1 MESSHPLE
9 DRDTSYQPIATLEAR
24 LRDLEQRFTPPEFGA
39 KAGGASDERLAAL
52 DAALES
58 QADKL
63 RDIEVALVGRIADV
77 DDDRRRTATAIQRA
91 LETHREEMEENYRR
105 RALITAIF
113 VFLAFASSIAATT
126 LGLLQFNAAGKAETA
141 AEFSHIQD
149 KVDRLSALDLTP
161 LDARLNQIEESV
173 AVLSGDLVTS
183 AEERQTG
190 ETALANR
197 LQGLEEA
204 QGQVA
209 APLEKGLAELGEVV
223 SRLSRTQEEVV
234 TNLAESVAEVDTLA
248 KETAERQAADA
259 DLAKKM
265 EDLAKNQ
272 EEIQKAQ
279 DRLGKDILL
288 LRDSLANTLASA
300 HPPPEQRTWTEESP
314 AATPPP
320 LEPGHQAEAEP
331 EHQLEPWPQLEP
343 QSEPKLKP
351 IPDIVD
357 GQITLVEHQHAL
369 QLISFNAVEDLHR
382 FASRGDL
389 PARIYYR
396 EESRRGKTWYAVFYS
411 LYQDQ
416 AAAGEAMAALP
427 AELTALK
434 PLIRQLD
441 PATQLQV
448 LDRDP

>member
-9 DRDTSYQPIATLEAR
+9 DRDMSYQPIATLEAR

-223 SRLSRTQEEVV
+223 SRLSRTQEEVI

-300 HPPPEQRTWTEESP
+300 QPPPEQRTWTEESP
-314 AATPPP
+314 AAAPP
-320 LEPGHQAEAEP
+320 LEPEHQAKAEP
-331 EHQLEPWPQLEP
+331 EHQLEPRLQLEP
-343 QSEPKLKP
+343 QPEPKLEP
-351 IPDIVD
+351 IPDVVD
-357 GQITLVEHQHAL
+357 GQITLVEHQYAL
-369 QLISFNAVEDLHR
+369 QLISFNTAEDLHR

-441 PATQLQV
+441 PATHLQV

>member
-197 LQGLEEA
+197 LQELEEA

-234 TNLAESVAEVDTLA
+234 SNLAESVAEVDTLA

-259 DLAKKM
+259 DLANKM

-300 HPPPEQRTWTEESP
+300 QPPPEQRTWTEESP
-314 AATPPP
+314 AAAPP
-320 LEPGHQAEAEP
+320 LEPEHQAGAEP
-331 EHQLEPWPQLEP
+331 EHHLETRPQLEP
-343 QSEPKLKP
+343 QSEPKLEP
-351 IPDIVD
+351 IPDVVD
-357 GQITLVEHQHAL
+357 GQITLVEHQYAL

-416 AAAGEAMAALP
+416 AAAGEAMSALP
-427 AELTALK
+427 AELIALK

-441 PATQLQV
+441 PATHLQV

>member
-197 LQGLEEA
+197 LQELEEA

-234 TNLAESVAEVDTLA
+234 SNLAESVAEVDTLA

-259 DLAKKM
+259 DLANKM

-300 HPPPEQRTWTEESP
+300 QPPPEQRTWTEESP
-314 AATPPP
+314 AAAPP
-320 LEPGHQAEAEP
+320 LEPEHQAGAEP
-331 EHQLEPWPQLEP
+331 EHHLETRPQLEP
-343 QSEPKLKP
+343 QSEPKLEP
-351 IPDIVD
+351 IPDVVD
-357 GQITLVEHQHAL
+357 GQITLVEHQYAL

-416 AAAGEAMAALP
+416 AAAGEAMSALP

-441 PATQLQV
+441 PATHLQV

>member
-9 DRDTSYQPIATLEAR
+9 DRDTSYQPIAALEAR

-197 LQGLEEA
+197 LQELEEA

-234 TNLAESVAEVDTLA
+234 SNLAESVAEVDTLA

-259 DLAKKM
+259 DLANKM

-300 HPPPEQRTWTEESP
+300 QPPPEQRTWTEESP
-314 AATPPP
+314 AAAPP
-320 LEPGHQAEAEP
+320 LEPEHQAGAEP
-331 EHQLEPWPQLEP
+331 EHHLETRPQLEP
-343 QSEPKLKP
+343 QSEPKLEP
-351 IPDIVD
+351 IPDVVD
-357 GQITLVEHQHAL
+357 GQITLVEHQYAL

-416 AAAGEAMAALP
+416 AAAGEAMSALP

-441 PATQLQV
+441 PATHLQV